1 MREMATGFTHDIE
14 QTDEELA
21 IELLL
26 MRDTG
31 PGEYLTD
38 DVCLYRLVGRC
49 GSGPAEMVAV
59 EDCYS
64 LELMLLP
71 AADIARAGLRTVEPV
86 SVHC

>member
-1 MREMATGFTHDIE
+1 MREMATGFTQDVA

-21 IELLL
+21 IEMIL

-31 PGEYLTD
+31 PGQYVTD
-38 DVCLYRLVGRC
+38 DVCLYRVVGRC
-49 GSGPAEMVAV
+49 GSGPAEMVAI

-71 AADIARAGLRTVEPV
+71 AADILRAGLRTVEHV
-86 SVHC
+86 SAPC